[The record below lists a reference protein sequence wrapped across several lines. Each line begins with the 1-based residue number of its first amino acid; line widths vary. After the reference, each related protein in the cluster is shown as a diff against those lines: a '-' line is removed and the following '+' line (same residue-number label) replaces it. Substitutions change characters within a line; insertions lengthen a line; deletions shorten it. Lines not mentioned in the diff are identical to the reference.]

1 MIVFKMRIF
10 IKRLVALAK
19 PLVLFPLVLPIS
31 TVTSPAQSQPADPVP
46 SQAAQPSPAPSI
58 PAVAAGEAMPASP
71 VKSQKFDDWYYRC
84 ADVGS
89 STNCEVAQVAQVAKD
104 GKNVSV
110 LTLAIARSPGVV
122 GKDGKKSKRSWTL
135 TTLVPLNIF
144 LPSGLTIKADGKFLT
159 RLAYRNCNQAGCWS
173 QQVMDA
179 PSTDGLAKSAVGEG
193 LLKLM
198 NGQDISIRFS
208 LKGLKAALA
217 ELQGTGGK

>member
-1 MIVFKMRIF
+1 MRVFIE
-10 IKRLVALAK
+10 
-19 PLVLFPLVLPIS
+19 PLVSPARQLVFFPLFFAIC
-31 TVTSPAQSQPADPVP
+31 TATSLAQSQPADAVP
-46 SQAAQPSPAPSI
+46 GQAAQPSPSPLF
-58 PAVAAGEAMPASP
+58 PAVTAGEAVPATP

-84 ADVGS
+84 AVAG
-89 STNCEVAQVAQVAKD
+89 TNASCEVAQVAQVAKD

-110 LTLAIARSPGVV
+110 LTLAIARSSGVV
-122 GKDGKKSKRSWTL
+122 GKDGKKSKPSLTL
-135 TTLVPLNIF
+135 TTLVPLNVF
-144 LPSGLTIKADGKFLT
+144 LPSGLTIKADGKMLT

-179 PSTDGLAKSAVGEG
+179 SSTDGLAKSAVGEG
-193 LLKLM
+193 LPKLI